1 VKYKAAFLLFFAICF
16 SSFAARFNAFG
27 LKFETVNTEHFRI
40 SYMQNCRYLV
50 DKVGKK
56 LEQLYSIYKDIYGL
70 SIPSKTDVLIID
82 SDYSNGWALPYTN
95 TITLWTHD
103 LDFELRGTHDWWDDV
118 IAHEYAH
125 IVSITSGLKLSPA
138 IPDIRFGFFS
148 HPNEKNRMEAFHS
161 LSTSILPYWL
171 TEGIAQY
178 ESSRNGADS
187 WDSHRDMILRTLCL
201 SDRLLSW
208 AHMQVGSGK
217 GDDYE
222 KSYNHGFALVS
233 YIAEKY
239 GYEKVVQMVRESA
252 KINRLDFDRVIKS
265 VLGISGKKLYE
276 EWKSH
281 LLKKYRQKIS
291 DIGTQVYGRKI
302 NKDGFVNL
310 WPRFSPDGSRIYFLS
325 NGRNDYSRKYLYSYA
340 LSDTVE
346 EKQKIRL
353 EMNISSVYDI
363 HAPSGKICFSSA
375 HSAKS
380 QLPARMG
387 GTKVLDLFT
396 DTLPPEKK
404 KFKLF
409 HKTDRQVTRKKSVF
423 NSSFSPSGDRIAYAH
438 RSVDRFFLSIT
449 DTSGENDK
457 RIFPGK
463 SDSIEI
469 GYIFSIDWAPNGKDI
484 AFSFMDKKNRK
495 IAIYDTTDKS
505 CKVFCSSEFDQRDP
519 SFSPD
524 GKYLYFSSDRNGI
537 FNIYRYH
544 FESKK
549 LQQITNVAGGAFAPS
564 LSPDGK
570 KLVYAGYAK
579 EGYGI
584 YLLDSIKVL
593 SEVTLENHLSPM
605 IKYPLSS
612 GSTAGTPQ
620 KALRGVPRQLLL
632 MPILFGEQVTNRD
645 DNVNKGK
652 TVVKTG
658 LVFNLIDPWTLS
670 DMGSELNG
678 YLFIQP
684 DQIQLGRMWEML
696 RFKKNFFNVKNNYDL
711 GVFGSTRLLPFTL
724 SFDYTMRGIA
734 ARDWF
739 FNEVEEA
746 IEFTN
751 YNAQIQDLLFRITH
765 YAGSGSS
772 SRNQM
777 GLHLLGGVDLYDI
790 RLQLDEVTVF
800 KYNLTKG
807 FRTGVMGT
815 FSAQKSEAKSA
826 ISPVGLVAKLQYDF
840 WRQYALNEDNSF
852 TIDNGILKERYDDY
866 MYHQVIG
873 HAKMGMPAPWFERH
887 DLHLDLMGSAIKV
900 VKQDKSFPSFLLP
913 IAWIPGYSYYYR
925 DTKIL
930 RITQKDTVEIDYDTA
945 QVTGKAVI
953 QGELSYRFPLWP
965 RYLIDKKLGFFYL
978 ERLYGAVNLS
988 GGAGW
993 DNFSDIKNFDRD
1005 DWLLAFGL
1013 ELRLEAQSFNNL
1025 PFALKLRWDKGLDRK
1040 APKGGDRFTFAI
1052 GYDFD
1057 NWDLLLLPDYKSKR
1071 AIYR

>member
-1 VKYKAAFLLFFAICF
+1 MKHKAVILLLLAICY

-27 LKFETVNTEHFRI
+27 LKFETVNTGHFRI
-40 SYMQNCRYLV
+40 SYMHNCGHLV
-50 DKVGKK
+50 EKVSKK
-56 LEQLYSIYKDIYGL
+56 LETLYSIYKDTYGL
-70 SIPSKTDVLIID
+70 TLPSKTDVMILD

-118 IAHEYAH
+118 VTHEYAH

-148 HPNEKNRMEAFHS
+148 HPNEKNRMEVFHS
-161 LSTSILPYWL
+161 LSTSILPFWL
-171 TEGIAQY
+171 TEGIAQF
-178 ESSRNGADS
+178 ESSRHGADS
-187 WDSHRDMILRTLCL
+187 WDSHRDMILRTLSL
-201 SDRLLSW
+201 SDKLLSW

-217 GDDYE
+217 SDDYE

-239 GYEKVVQMVRESA
+239 GYDKVVLMVQESA

-265 VLGISGKKLYE
+265 VLGISAKQLYE
-276 EWKSH
+276 EWKNH
-281 LLKKYRQKIS
+281 LLKKYRQKIT

-302 NKDGFVNL
+302 NKDGFTNL

-325 NGRNDYSRKYLYSYA
+325 NGKNDYSRKQLYSYA

-353 EMNISSVYDI
+353 EMGIGNIYDI

-380 QLPARMG
+380 QLPANMG
-387 GTKVLDLFT
+387 GSKVLDLFT
-396 DTLPPEKK
+396 DTLPPDKK
-404 KFKLF
+404 KFRLF
-409 HKTDRQVTRKKSVF
+409 HKTDRQITRKKSVF
-423 NSSFSPSGDRIAYAH
+423 SSSFSPSGDRIVYAH
-438 RSVDRFFLSIT
+438 RSVDRFFLSII
-449 DTSGENDK
+449 DTSGKIDK
-457 RIFPGK
+457 KIFPGE
-463 SDSIEI
+463 SDNIEI
-469 GYIFSIDWAPNGKDI
+469 GYVFSVDWAPNGKDI

-495 IAIYDTTDKS
+495 IAIYDTTDNS
-505 CKVFCSSEFDQRDP
+505 CKVFCSNEFDQRDP
-519 SFSPD
+519 CFSPD

-549 LQQITNVAGGAFAPS
+549 LQRITNVAGGGFAPS

-570 KLVYAGYAK
+570 KLAYAGYAK
-579 EGYGI
+579 DGYGI

-593 SEVTLENHLSPM
+593 SEVLLENPLSPM
-605 IKYPLSS
+605 IKYPLTS
-612 GSTAGTPQ
+612 GSTAGAPQ
-620 KALRGVPRQLLL
+620 KALRGVPRQLLV
-632 MPILFGEQVTNRD
+632 MPILLGEQVVNQD
-645 DNVNKGK
+645 ENVNKGK
-652 TVVKTG
+652 TVLKTG
-658 LVFNLIDPWTLS
+658 LIFNLIDPWTLS

-684 DQIQLGRMWEML
+684 SQIAKML
-696 RFKKNFFNVKNNYDL
+696 RFQKGFFDVKNNYDL
-711 GVFGSTRLLPFTL
+711 GIFGSTRIFPLTL

-746 IEFTN
+746 TEFTN

-765 YAGSGSS
+765 YAGGGSS
-772 SRNQM
+772 SRSHL
-777 GLHLLGGVDLYDI
+777 GLHLLGGMDFYDI

-800 KYNLTKG
+800 KYNLNKA
-807 FRTGVMGT
+807 FRSGVMGT
-815 FSAQKSEAKSA
+815 FAAQKSEAKSV

-840 WRQYALNEDNSF
+840 WNQHALKEENSF
-852 TIDNGILKERYDDY
+852 STDNGTLKERYDDY
-866 MYHQVIG
+866 QYHQVIG
-873 HAKMGMPAPWFERH
+873 HTKMGIPAPWFERH
-887 DLHLDLMGSAIKV
+887 DLHLDLMGTAIKV
-900 VKQDKSFPSFLLP
+900 VKQDTPIPSFLLP
-913 IAWIPGYSYYYR
+913 AAWIPGYSYYYR
-925 DTKIL
+925 DTKIK
-930 RITQKDTVEIDYDTA
+930 RITQNDTVEIEYDTA
-945 QVTGKAVI
+945 QISGKAVI

-965 RYLIDKKLGFFYL
+965 KYLIDKKIGFFYL
-978 ERLYGAVNLS
+978 ERLYGAINVS
-988 GGAGW
+988 GGAAW
-993 DNFSDIKNFDRD
+993 DNPSDFKNFDRD

-1025 PFALKLRWDKGLDRK
+1025 PFALKLRWDKGLDQK
-1040 APKGGDRFTFAI
+1040 APRGGNRFTFAI

-1057 NWDLLLLPDYKSKR
+1057 NWDLLLMPDYKSNR
-1071 AIYR
+1071 TIYR

>member
-1 VKYKAAFLLFFAICF
+1 MKHKAVLFLLLAIFYC
-16 SSFAARFNAFG
+16 SSFARFNACG

-40 SYMQNCRYLV
+40 SYMQNCGHLV
-50 DKVGKK
+50 EKAGKK

-70 SIPSKTDVLIID
+70 ALPSKTDVVIIN

-103 LDFELRGTHDWWDDV
+103 SDFELRGTHDWWDDV
-118 IAHEYAH
+118 VTHEYAH

-138 IPDIRFGFFS
+138 ITDIRFGFFS
-148 HPNEKNRMEAFHS
+148 HPNEKNRMEVFQS
-161 LSTSILPYWL
+161 LNTSILPFWL

-178 ESSRNGADS
+178 ESSRHGADS

-201 SDRLLSW
+201 SDKLLSW
-208 AHMQVGSGK
+208 GHMQVGSGK
-217 GDDYE
+217 SDDYE

-239 GYEKVVQMVRESA
+239 GYDKVVLMLRESA

-265 VLGISGKKLYE
+265 VLGISGEQLYE

-281 LLKKYRQKIS
+281 LLKKYRQKIT

-302 NKDGFVNL
+302 NEDGFINL
-310 WPRFSPDGSRIYFLS
+310 WPKFSPDGSKIYFLS
-325 NGRNDYSRKYLYSYA
+325 NGKNDYSKKHLFSFP

-346 EKQKIRL
+346 QKQKIRF
-353 EMNISSVYDI
+353 EMGINSIYDI
-363 HAPSGKICFSSA
+363 HASSGKICFSSA

-380 QLPARMG
+380 QLPARNG
-387 GTKVLDLFT
+387 GTRVLDLFT
-396 DTLPPEKK
+396 DTLSPDKK
-404 KFKLF
+404 KLRLF
-409 HKTDRQVTRKKSVF
+409 HKTERQITRKKSVF
-423 NSSFSPSGDRIAYAH
+423 SSSFSPSGDRIAYAY

-449 DTSGENDK
+449 DTSGKYDK
-457 RIFPGK
+457 TIFPVE
-463 SDSIEI
+463 SDSVEI
-469 GYIFSIDWAPNGKDI
+469 GYIYSLDWSPNGKDI
-484 AFSFMDKKNRK
+484 AFSFFDKKNRK
-495 IAIYDTTDKS
+495 IAIYDTSDNS

-519 SFSPD
+519 CFSPD
-524 GKYLYFSSDRNGI
+524 GKYLYFSSDKNGI

-549 LQQITNVAGGAFAPS
+549 LQQITNVAGGAFAPA

-570 KLVYAGYAK
+570 KLAYAGYAK

-584 YLLDSIKVL
+584 YLLDSINVL
-593 SEVTLENHLSPM
+593 SEVLLENPLSPM
-605 IKYPLSS
+605 IKYPLPS
-612 GSTAGTPQ
+612 GTTAGTPQ
-620 KALRGVPRQLLL
+620 KALRGVPRQLLV
-632 MPILFGEQVTNRD
+632 MPVLFGEQTVNQD
-645 DNVNKGK
+645 ENVNKGK
-652 TVVKTG
+652 TVLKTG
-658 LVFNLIDPWTLS
+658 FIFNLIDPWTLS
-670 DMGSELNG
+670 DLGSELNG
-678 YLFIQP
+678 YLFVQP
-684 DQIQLGRMWEML
+684 GQLAKML
-696 RFKKNFFNVKNNYDL
+696 QLKKGFFDVQNNYDL

-746 IEFTN
+746 VEFTY

-765 YAGSGSS
+765 FAGNGSS
-772 SRNQM
+772 SRNQLA
-777 GLHLLGGVDLYDI
+777 LHLFGGMDFYDI

-800 KYNLTKG
+800 KYNLNKA

-815 FSAQKSEAKSA
+815 FAAKKSEAKSA

-840 WRQYALNEDNSF
+840 WNQHALKEENSF
-852 TIDNGILKERYDDY
+852 STDDGTLKERYDDY
-866 MYHQVIG
+866 LYHRVLG
-873 HAKMGMPAPWFERH
+873 HAKMGIPAPWLVRH
-887 DLHLDLMGSAIKV
+887 DLHLDLMGTAIKV
-900 VKQDKSFPSFLLP
+900 VKQDTPIPSFLLP
-913 IAWIPGYSYYYR
+913 AAWIPGYSYYYR
-925 DTKIL
+925 DTKIK
-930 RITQKDTVEIDYDTA
+930 RITQNDTVEIEYDTA
-945 QVTGKAVI
+945 QISGKAVI

-965 RYLIDKKLGFFYL
+965 RYLIDKKIWFFYL

-988 GGAGW
+988 GGAAW
-993 DNFSDIKNFDRD
+993 DNPSDFKNFDRD

-1025 PFALKLRWDKGLDRK
+1025 PFAVKLRWDKGLDQK
-1040 APKGGDRFTFAI
+1040 APRGGNRFTLAI

-1057 NWDLLLLPDYKSKR
+1057 SWDLLLMPDYKSKR